1 MRLDL
6 TLLRSVTAPCH
17 TPDQPSP
24 PQSSPLFSFCRAG
37 TTLAGRAGLGR
48 LVPPGINIVYT
59 ESLHQLVLDIT
70 ADKMKV
76 SYYNYMT
83 KTPSDLEVQL
93 ALRQSLYSDD

>member
-1 MRLDL
+1 MLQPP
-6 TLLRSVTAPCH
+6 A
-17 TPDQPSP
+17 TPQTSP
-24 PQSSPLFSFCRAG
+24 AHHSPLHSSVSAE
-37 TTLAGRAGLGR
+37 LARHWQGRAGLGR

>member
-1 MRLDL
+1 MLTASSQTATPHHSSVSAELARLSPGGPG
-6 TLLRSVTAPCH
+6 RGGGSWPCG
-17 TPDQPSP
+17 
-24 PQSSPLFSFCRAG
+24 AG
-37 TTLAGRAGLGR
+37 GPA
-48 LVPPGINIVYT
+48 GINIVYT
-59 ESLHQLVLDIT
+59 EPLHQLVLDIT